1 MAKEKI
7 SLIIP
12 CFNEEESIPLF
23 YEETNKVSK
32 KMKNVDFEMIFVND
46 GSKDKT
52 LPILR
57 ELSKKDKRVR
67 YISFSRNFGKEA
79 GMLAGL
85 EHVKGDY
92 VAIMDVD
99 LQDPPSMIKEM
110 YKNIKE
116 EDYDC
121 IALYTNSH
129 EGYGFIR
136 KRLTNMWYK
145 LITKIAKSK
154 QKPGARDFRLMTRQ
168 MVDSILSMKEY
179 NRYMKNMFDYIGY
192 KTKWIAYDAPDRK
205 VGTSKF
211 GLKKLV
217 KYAVEG
223 VTSSST
229 APLVTS
235 TFIGLFFCLVS
246 FIAIVAIIIKTLV
259 WGDPVSGWPSLAC
272 IVLFV
277 SGIQLFFLGVLGTYI
292 SKIFLEVKYRP
303 VYFIKEKK

>member
-1 MAKEKI
+1 
-7 SLIIP
+7 
-12 CFNEEESIPLF
+12 
-23 YEETNKVSK
+23 
-32 KMKNVDFEMIFVND
+32 
-46 GSKDKT
+46 
-52 LPILR
+52 
-57 ELSKKDKRVR
+57 
-67 YISFSRNFGKEA
+67 
-79 GMLAGL
+79 MLAGL

-116 EDYDC
+116 EDCDC

-192 KTKWIAYDAPDRK
+192 KTKWVAYDAPDRK